1 MTTTSKLPEA
11 FLKRIEKQFPA
22 HFEAILKGFNSNL
35 TTAIQHNFYT
45 GKTSRVL
52 PGNPFGE
59 VLEERPNF
67 AHDPHWHAG
76 AYYVQEASSQHL
88 YALVKQAIAHL
99 DEPLV
104 ADFCAAPGGKSLTA
118 LNAMEGRGVL
128 WSNEIIS
135 SRANVLR
142 ENISKWGHGN
152 SIVSSCS
159 AEDLAEMGAQFDLIL
174 VDAPCSGEGMFRR
187 DQIAIDEWKPELPLL
202 CAERQE
208 SILDNAVACLRPG
221 AYLLYSTCTMA
232 QEENQDQVRRLV
244 HRYGMNVISL
254 EDQNWGV
261 FQLSEG
267 ALFTPGAQRGEGL
280 FFCLM
285 QKPEGNEMGLHVAQ
299 KKGIALM
306 SKKAKLEV
314 QAHLPQ
320 VNLEGHE
327 LFESSA
333 HVRAIPEHMLPLL
346 NIAKQLRIPI
356 LQAGFALGLEKSGKW
371 IPAHELAI
379 LKAQKADLPEV
390 ALDYEQAITYLMLND
405 PKVEGKGWTIATFE
419 GSRLGWLKC
428 IGNRNNNYYPKQWK
442 LRKGIE

>member
-11 FLKRIEKQFPA
+11 FLKRIEIQFPA
-22 HFEAILKGFNSNL
+22 HYKAIVKGFDKPL
-35 TTAIQHNFYT
+35 LTAIQHNYFS
-45 GKTSRVL
+45 GKKSASL
-52 PGNPFGE
+52 PANPFSE

-88 YALVKQAIAHL
+88 YALIKQALDGI

-118 LNAMEGRGVL
+118 LNAMEGKGVL
-128 WSNEIIS
+128 WSNEILA

-152 SIVSSCS
+152 NIVSSCS
-159 AEDLAEMGAQFDLIL
+159 TDDLAQMGPQFDLIL

-208 SILDNAVACLRPG
+208 GILDNAVACLKPG
-221 AYLLYSTCTMA
+221 AHLLYSTCTMA
-232 QEENQDQVRRLV
+232 QEENQDQVRRLEKA
-244 HRYGMNVISL
+244 HGMKVIPFQ
-254 EDQNWGV
+254 EQDWGA

-267 ALFTPGAQRGEGL
+267 ALFTPGAQLGEGL

-285 QKPEGNEMGLHVAQ
+285 QKPDGGETGLHVPQ
-299 KKGIALM
+299 KKGLVLM
-306 SKKAKLEV
+306 SKKAKTDV

-327 LFESSA
+327 LFESSSN
-333 HVRAIPEHMLPLL
+333 VRAIPLQMLPLL
-346 NIAKQLRIPI
+346 NIAKQLRISI

-390 ALDYEQAITYLMLND
+390 ALDYEQAINYLMLND
-405 PKVEGKGWTIATFE
+405 PKVQGKGWTIATYE

-442 LRKGIE
+442 LRKGLD